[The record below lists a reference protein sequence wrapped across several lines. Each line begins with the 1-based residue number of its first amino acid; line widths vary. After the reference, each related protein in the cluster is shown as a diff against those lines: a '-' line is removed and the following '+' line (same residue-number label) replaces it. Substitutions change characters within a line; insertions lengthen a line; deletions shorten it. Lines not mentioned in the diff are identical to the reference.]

1 MNDIGAQVQMA
12 AQCCHLAE
20 ALITQEQ
27 NLWKVPQRLID
38 EARKVNKPK
47 NVRHRV
53 LGLIFFDCDINLPLL
68 LLQRN
73 LRKTKSIVSSSPSMV
88 STVVNIVKPNHVHRL
103 VLQTGN

>member
-27 NLWKVPQRLID
+27 NLWQVPQRLID

-47 NVRHRV
+47 NV
-53 LGLIFFDCDINLPLL
+53 
-68 LLQRN
+68 
-73 LRKTKSIVSSSPSMV
+73 S
-88 STVVNIVKPNHVHRL
+88 
-103 VLQTGN
+103 

>member
-27 NLWKVPQRLID
+27 NLWKVPHRLID

-47 NVRHRV
+47 TVSPEDHKPSVR
-53 LGLIFFDCDINLPLL
+53 IEF
-68 LLQRN
+68 
-73 LRKTKSIVSSSPSMV
+73 
-88 STVVNIVKPNHVHRL
+88 
-103 VLQTGN
+103 